1 MKLGFIILAHN
12 LPKAV
17 QRLTELL
24 TTEGDRVVVHFD
36 SGASEADLV
45 EVRAIAAANPDR
57 VRVISKVH
65 CVWGEWSLVEAV
77 IQGLLEFSK
86 MPDPPDY
93 IHLMS
98 AADFPL
104 RPVSQLRGFLSQNRD
119 LDFIE
124 CCDISEREWVKGGL
138 GRERFRFYYP
148 VNFRTSRA
156 TFDRLVRWQR
166 KLRIRRRMPQDLQPH
181 MGSQWWTLR
190 WSTCAKFLEY
200 HHGHPE
206 VSKFFKSTWIPDE
219 AYFQTII
226 AKLIPKREIADLQL
240 MFHHLTPTGRPYVFY
255 KDHLADVREIPHFF
269 IRKISPAAMD
279 LLHAQCL
286 DDGACKPI
294 PDRRQLAATRD
305 QIRERIDKNYLAET
319 TVPGNIELWYTPEVR
334 ASGNPFVLFVL
345 TDESQLPELEELVR
359 SIPNF
364 CWEGRPFATT
374 SVDMPA
380 EALERIGM
388 SRESWQLRDF
398 LRQQFI
404 YHLVSS
410 PQKGRIPVASILIDE
425 DPADLQA
432 LSQLPG
438 LLPLVITEIA
448 PKPHQRSLLIGK
460 LHAGSPGFNVRTL
473 HVTTS
478 QVRGIL
484 DDLANDPGLAEGI
497 HLPKLKNHPYAS

>member
-17 QRLTELL
+17 RRLTELL
-24 TTEGDRVVVHFD
+24 TGEGDQVVVHFD
-36 SGASEADLV
+36 SSASQADLT

-57 VRVISKVH
+57 VRIISKVH

-77 IQGLLEFSK
+77 IQGLLEFAR

-98 AADFPL
+98 GADFPL
-104 RPVSQLRGFLSQNRD
+104 RPVSQLREFLTRNPD

-166 KLRIRRRMPQDLQPH
+166 KLRIRRRMPRDLQPH

-190 WSTCAKFLEY
+190 WATCARFLEY
-200 HHGHPE
+200 HQNHPE

-226 AKLIPKREIADLQL
+226 AKLVPKREIADLQL

-255 KDHLADVREIPHFF
+255 KDHLDELRKLPHFF
-269 IRKISPAAMD
+269 IRKISPSAMD
-279 LLHAQCL
+279 LVDAQCQAEG
-286 DDGACKPI
+286 DSKPVPKI
-294 PDRRQLAATRD
+294 NELAETRD
-305 QIRERIDKNYLAET
+305 LVRERIDGNYLATT
-319 TVPGNIELWYTPEVR
+319 TVPGNIELWYTPEIR
-334 ASGNPFVLFVL
+334 ASRRPFVLFVL
-345 TDESQLPELEELVR
+345 NGSELLPRLEEIVR
-359 SIPNF
+359 ASSSF
-364 CWEGRPFATT
+364 CWEGRPFAATC
-374 SVDMPA
+374 VDMPA

-388 SRESWQLRDF
+388 SRESWKLRDF

-410 PQKGRIPVASILIDE
+410 PQGGTIPAAAIVIEE

-438 LLPLVITEIA
+438 LLPLVVRET
-448 PKPHQRSLLIGK
+448 PLKPHQLSQLIGK
-460 LHAGSPGFNVRTL
+460 LHAGSPGFNARTL
-473 HVTTS
+473 YVS
-478 QVRGIL
+478 PSEVAGIL
-484 DDLANDPGLAEGI
+484 DDLAEDTSLAGAV
-497 HLPKLKNHPYAS
+497 HLPSLKLKPQAS